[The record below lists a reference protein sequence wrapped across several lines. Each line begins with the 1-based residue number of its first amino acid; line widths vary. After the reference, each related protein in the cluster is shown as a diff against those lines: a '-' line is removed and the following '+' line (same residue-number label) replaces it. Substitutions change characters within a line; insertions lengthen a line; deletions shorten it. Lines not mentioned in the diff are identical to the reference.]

1 MKKIIRETTNMVS
14 EQTGRRYSDCSDNM
28 DDNTKTEE
36 RKAQTLS
43 CLVEEHVDVYSCD
56 VVTEWKSSVC
66 LKTAVQRAAEPITG
80 GGQSSGV
87 CMEPE

>member
-1 MKKIIRETTNMVS
+1 MINTQTT
-14 EQTGRRYSDCSDNM
+14 
-28 DDNTKTEE
+28 NTKTEE

-43 CLVEEHVDVYSCD
+43 CLVEEHVDVYSCDVDVYSCD